1 MFFARAVLRRRPME
15 ILMTRLCLTFS
26 LGVLLALAP
35 LGPAAHAQTSDT
47 NETAK
52 IKSEVTRRT
61 NDKKERVKVKLRN
74 GSELK
79 GRITQTGESGFT
91 LTDEKTGAKTDVGYS
106 DVAKLDG
113 RGMSRGKKI
122 AIIAGV
128 TIAALVAIVAIGVAT
143 FDPFDDDDLIFR

>member
-1 MFFARAVLRRRPME
+1 
-15 ILMTRLCLTFS
+15 MTRLFLTFS

-35 LGPAAHAQTSDT
+35 LGPAAHAQQQTSDT

-52 IKSEVTRRT
+52 VKSEVARRT
-61 NDKKERVKVKLRN
+61 SDNKERVKVKLRN

-79 GRITQTGESGFT
+79 GRITQSSENSFT
-91 LTDEKTGAKTDVGYS
+91 LTDEKTGSKTDIGYS

-113 RGMSRGKKI
+113 RGMSRGKKFGL
-122 AIIAGV
+122 IAGV
-128 TIAALVAIVAIGVAT
+128 TIAALVAIAVIAVAT

>member
-1 MFFARAVLRRRPME
+1 
-15 ILMTRLCLTFS
+15 MTRLFLTFS
-26 LGVLLALAP
+26 LCVLLALAP
-35 LGPAAHAQTSDT
+35 LGPAAYAQQQTSDT

-79 GRITQTGESGFT
+79 GRITQTSESGFT

-122 AIIAGV
+122 GLIAGI
-128 TIAALVAIVAIGVAT
+128 TIGALVAIAAIAVAT
-143 FDPFDDDDLIFR
+143 FDPFDGDDLIFK